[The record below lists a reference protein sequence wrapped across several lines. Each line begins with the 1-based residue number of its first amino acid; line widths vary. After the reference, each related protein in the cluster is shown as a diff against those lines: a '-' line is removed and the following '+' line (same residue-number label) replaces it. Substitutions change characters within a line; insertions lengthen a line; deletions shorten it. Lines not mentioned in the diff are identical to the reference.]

1 MFRLFRI
8 PLIVT
13 ALAIGLTWV
22 FLGLNAAIVVIILS
36 LLELSFSFDNAIVNA
51 KILKRMNAKWQK
63 LFLTVGII
71 IAVFGMRLIFPL
83 VIVALA
89 AHLNPWAALQL
100 AVQHPDT
107 YAHHIHNAH
116 PAIAAFGGT
125 FLLMLFLD
133 WLFEEREVHWLGPIE
148 RGLQKVGKLGNMSTV
163 IAANAIIWSA
173 TFLGHTSQVAIAGTL
188 GLITYLVVSSIDS
201 FFNEESVAKVAK
213 AGFATFLY
221 LEVLD
226 ASFSFDGVVGAFAVT
241 NNIFL
246 IAIGL
251 GIGAMFIRGM
261 TVYLTNKGTLNDYR
275 YLEHGAHWAIGSL
288 AVLLLVTIK
297 FEISDIITGLIG
309 IVFIS
314 LAFVNSVAY
323 NKKSR

>member
-1 MFRLFRI
+1 
-8 PLIVT
+8 
-13 ALAIGLTWV
+13 
-22 FLGLNAAIVVIILS
+22 
-36 LLELSFSFDNAIVNA
+36 
-51 KILKRMNAKWQK
+51 
-63 LFLTVGII
+63 
-71 IAVFGMRLIFPL
+71 
-83 VIVALA
+83 
-89 AHLNPWAALQL
+89 
-100 AVQHPDT
+100 
-107 YAHHIHNAH
+107 
-116 PAIAAFGGT
+116 
-125 FLLMLFLD
+125 
-133 WLFEEREVHWLGPIE
+133 
-148 RGLQKVGKLGNMSTV
+148 
-163 IAANAIIWSA
+163 
-173 TFLGHTSQVAIAGTL
+173 
-188 GLITYLVVSSIDS
+188 
-201 FFNEESVAKVAK
+201 
-213 AGFATFLY
+213 
-221 LEVLD
+221 
-226 ASFSFDGVVGAFAVT
+226 VGAFAVT